1 MRKWIVLITLIFLA
15 VLAYNFIYQNHRDIE
30 SEKAEFV
37 LTSIDISNEFTINA
51 SDSENKYLNKTL
63 EINGTITELNEYDL
77 TLDNKIF
84 CQFKSKIGVVTS
96 KKVSIKGRFI
106 GYDELLEQVKLDQC
120 NILTK

>member
-1 MRKWIVLITLIFLA
+1 MRKWFIIIILIVIGII
-15 VLAYNFIYQNHRDIE
+15 AYNYIYKDHRDIE
-30 SEKAEFV
+30 SENAEFV

-51 SDSENKYLNKTL
+51 AAAENKYLNKTI
-63 EINGTITELNEYDL
+63 EVKGTITELNEYDL

-84 CQFKSKIGVVTS
+84 CQFNTKIGIDS
-96 KKVSIKGRFI
+96 KVIIVKGRFI